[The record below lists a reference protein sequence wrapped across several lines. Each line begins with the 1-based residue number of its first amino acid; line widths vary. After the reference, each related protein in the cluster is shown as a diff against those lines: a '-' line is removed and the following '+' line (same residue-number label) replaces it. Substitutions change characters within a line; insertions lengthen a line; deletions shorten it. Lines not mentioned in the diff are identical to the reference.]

1 MNCFFYRLGR
11 THKRIDKM
19 TTNSTSTMPLQE
31 MVMWQQRTWLEVW
44 DEAHEENTRRERE
57 RILYYTP
64 HNVDWEGDVLMESAD
79 EEDEA

>member
-1 MNCFFYRLGR
+1 
-11 THKRIDKM
+11 
-19 TTNSTSTMPLQE
+19 MPLQE